1 MQESELSTTT
11 DVRQRVKDALSSE
24 IPHTHEDDDGDLNFR
39 SGAAHVWVI
48 VRSPWDDERT
58 IVDVHAITNSEVPV
72 TDDLRAWI
80 GDKANSYVFGQVSY
94 LRDRDDPDVARVSM
108 NHRLLADGASD
119 EAIVVAVRAVAVSS
133 RRVAREVR
141 DRFGGDTWHPF
152 PEGE

>member
-1 MQESELSTTT
+1 LGTTT
-11 DVRQRVKDALSSE
+11 DVRQRVKHALAGE

-48 VRSPWDDERT
+48 VRSPWDDERQV
-58 IVDVHAITNSEVPV
+58 IDIHAITNSEVPV
-72 TDDLRAWI
+72 TDELRGWV
-80 GDKANSYVFGQVSY
+80 GDKANNYIFGHVSY
-94 LRDRDDPDVARVSM
+94 LRDRDDPDVARVRM
-108 NHRLLADGASD
+108 NHRLLAHGASD
-119 EAIVVAVRAVAVSS
+119 EAILVAVRAVAVSS